1 MEDPVLNLNLED
13 SKELHTRWSQF
24 REFFTLAQKGGKITP
39 EAERKFLE
47 LKTRI
52 AMLHDS
58 FMQSLAHDQNVGQNI
73 MTILASCIML
83 KRVPLMNNAE
93 VQKLEF
99 DWNEAYLLIH
109 ETIAG
114 LEEEKERLLGV
125 NETLYKI
132 QQVRERVTAKVH
144 NFLVG
149 PAVKFTTGITI
160 GGAIVLF
167 VPEYFFNKQFGVY
180 NYVYLK
186 QDAGLT
192 AFLYDRAVP
201 LVRAFY
207 PELLYPEWGEL
218 DIKSNSE
225 LPEQKYI
232 ISTQGL
238 EQYTIDSFLAQ
249 ILTLGFSAGD
259 RTEVADLIG
268 RVMTFRRESVAIFGQ
283 RVTATVAYTLLFE
296 DKADAKRFVELRRKG
311 LEALEEDESQAIK
324 KRLNICRKANFIGV
338 FDSDR
343 EILRNEYPVDR
354 YGFESDEMHL

>member
-13 SKELHTRWSQF
+13 TKELHTRWSQF

-58 FMQSLAHDQNVGQNI
+58 FMQSLQHDQNVGQNI

-83 KRVPLMNNAE
+83 KRVPLMNNVE

-125 NETLYKI
+125 NETLFKI
-132 QQVRERVTAKVH
+132 QQVREQATAKVH

-149 PAVKFTTGITI
+149 PAVKLFAGITI
-160 GGAIVLF
+160 GVAVVLF
-167 VPEYFFNKQFGVY
+167 LPEYFFNKNFGVY

-186 QDAGLT
+186 QDAGWS
-192 AFLYDRAVP
+192 AILYDRVVP
-201 LVRAFY
+201 LVRLFY
-207 PELLYPEWGEL
+207 SDLTYPEWREL
-218 DIKSNSE
+218 DIKSPSD
-225 LPEQKYI
+225 LPDDKYI
-232 ISTQGL
+232 ISTRDL
-238 EQYTIDSFLAQ
+238 DAFTSEYFLTQ
-249 ILTLGFSAGD
+249 IVTLGFSASD
-259 RTEVADLIG
+259 RTEVADLIERVRNFNRVRVAVYG
-268 RVMTFRRESVAIFGQ
+268 RPATGTVTYNILFRDS
-283 RVTATVAYTLLFE
+283 
-296 DKADAKRFVELRRKG
+296 DDAKRFVELRRKG
-311 LEALEEDESQAIK
+311 LDALDAEEAEAIK
-324 KRLNICRKANFIGV
+324 KRVNICRKANFLGV
-338 FDSDR
+338 FDSTR
-343 EILRNEYPVDR
+343 ELLRNEYPVDR
-354 YGFESDEMHL
+354 YDFKEDEMHL